1 MEASTNM
8 KPCLV
13 TYNTFLQCAFET
25 GDYNFAKKIFD
36 NLKQKDIFSY
46 SIQILFLL
54 KKGLINDAMS
64 NYNELLKSD
73 V

>member
-54 KKGLINDAMS
+54 KKGGNFFFFIFIK
-64 NYNELLKSD
+64 LKYEI
-73 V
+73 